1 MPSSKDAQKNRT
13 TNRLSSGIEELDHI
27 LGGGFPTR
35 RLFLI
40 EGAPGSGKTTLALQ
54 FLLAGAKNSEKGL
67 YVTFSESEDEVRAV
81 AESHGWT
88 LDGIHLREL
97 STLGDRLKN
106 GEQYT
111 VFQPADVEL
120 SETIQHVID
129 DVRRVKPQRVVID
142 SLSEIRLVARDPL
155 RYRRQILALKEILSE
170 CNCTVFFLEDY
181 TVGNPDLLLQSVA
194 HGVVLLERSQSEYGS
209 VKRTLQ
215 VTKLRGGPSL
225 EGSHDFA
232 IRRGGLQVFRRLIAS
247 DSLDGA
253 RPKDASGALKT
264 NNEALDR
271 LTGGGVRWGTGLV
284 LVGPAGT
291 GKSTIGIQI
300 VSAAAQQGYKTC
312 AFLFDEA
319 KATYIRRAK
328 NVGLD
333 LANYIQE
340 GTIEIRQVD
349 PNEQSPGE
357 FAYRVRKKVED
368 DGVRVVVI
376 DSLNGY
382 LTAMTSERFLLAQ
395 LHELLAYLNAH
406 GVLTIMTTAQHGMV
420 NTTDTTS
427 FELTYLADLVIYLR
441 YFEAGGNVRK
451 AISVIKN
458 RLSAHETSIREFEIT
473 DKGLEIGP
481 PLRQFEGILSGIP
494 KFLGGTEELMN
505 FGSSS
510 KGSGSKGPGSKESGS
525 KGATAG

>member
-1 MPSSKDAQKNRT
+1 
-13 TNRLSSGIEELDHI
+13 
-27 LGGGFPTR
+27 
-35 RLFLI
+35 
-40 EGAPGSGKTTLALQ
+40 
-54 FLLAGAKNSEKGL
+54 
-67 YVTFSESEDEVRAV
+67 
-81 AESHGWT
+81 
-88 LDGIHLREL
+88 
-97 STLGDRLKN
+97 
-106 GEQYT
+106 
-111 VFQPADVEL
+111 
-120 SETIQHVID
+120 VID
-129 DVRRVKPQRVVID
+129 QVRRAKPQRVVID

-170 CNCTVFFLEDY
+170 CDCTVFFLEDY
-181 TVGNPDLLLQSVA
+181 TAESPDLLLQSIA
-194 HGVVLLERSQSEYGS
+194 HGVLLLEKSQSEYGS
-209 VKRTLQ
+209 VKRKIQ
-215 VTKLRGGPSL
+215 VTKLRAGPSL

-247 DSLDGA
+247 DSLNGTQ
-253 RPKDASGALKT
+253 PEDASSLLKT
-264 NNEALDR
+264 NNEELDR

-291 GKSTIGIQI
+291 GKSTVGIHI
-300 VSAAAQQGYKTC
+300 VSAAAQQGFKTC

-319 KATYIRRAK
+319 KATYLKRAK
-328 NVGLD
+328 NVDLD
-333 LANYIQE
+333 LAEHLQE
-340 GTIEIRQVD
+340 GTIEIHQVD

-357 FAYRVRKKVED
+357 FAYRVRRKVED

-420 NTTDTTS
+420 NGAETTS

-473 DKGLEIGP
+473 DRGLKIGA

-494 KFLGGTEELMN
+494 KFLGDREALLN
-505 FGSSS
+505 FGAKSTPEGHGSD
-510 KGSGSKGPGSKESGS
+510 GSGSKG
-525 KGATAG
+525 AIAG

>member
-1 MPSSKDAQKNRT
+1 MLSSKDAKKNKT

-27 LGGGFPTR
+27 LGGGFPAK

-54 FLLAGAKNSEKGL
+54 FLLAGVKNSEKGL
-67 YVTFSESEDEVRAV
+67 YVTFSESEDEIRAV

-88 LDGIHLREL
+88 LDEIHLQKL
-97 STLGDRLKN
+97 NNVGNRLKN
-106 GEQYT
+106 EDQYT

-120 SETIQHVID
+120 SETVQHVID
-129 DVRRVKPQRVVID
+129 DVRRLKPQRVVID

-170 CNCTVFFLEDY
+170 CDCTVFFLEDY
-181 TVGNPDLLLQSVA
+181 TAENPDLLLQSIA
-194 HGVVLLERSQSEYGS
+194 HGVVVLETSQSEYGS

-215 VTKLRGGPSL
+215 VTKLRAGPSL

-232 IRRGGLQVFRRLIAS
+232 IRHGGLQVFRRLIAS
-247 DSLDGA
+247 DSLNGV
-253 RPKDASGALKT
+253 RPKDATGILKT
-264 NNEALDR
+264 NNEELDR

-291 GKSTIGIQI
+291 GKSTVGIQI

-328 NVGLD
+328 NVNLD
-333 LANYIQE
+333 IAGHMQE
-340 GTIEIRQVD
+340 GTIEVHQVD

-357 FAYRVRKKVED
+357 FAYLVRRKVED
-368 DGVRVVVI
+368 DGVRVVVV

-382 LTAMTSERFLLAQ
+382 LTAMTSERFLVAQ

-406 GVLTIMTTAQHGMV
+406 GVLTIMTTAQHGIL

-458 RLSAHETSIREFEIT
+458 RSSAHETSIREFEIT
-473 DKGLEIGP
+473 DKGLEIGQ

-494 KFLGGTEELMN
+494 RFLGAAEDLLN
-505 FGSSS
+505 F
-510 KGSGSKGPGSKESGS
+510 KPKSGS

>member
-1 MPSSKDAQKNRT
+1 MPPSKDATKNKQP
-13 TNRLSSGIEELDHI
+13 NRLSSGIEELDHI
-27 LGGGFPTR
+27 LGGGFPAR

-54 FLLAGAKNSEKGL
+54 FLLAGAKNSEKGF
-67 YVTFSESEDEVRAV
+67 YVTFSESEDEIRAV

-88 LDGIHLREL
+88 LDGIHLQEL

-106 GEQYT
+106 EEQYT

-120 SETIQHVID
+120 SETVQRVVD
-129 DVRRVKPQRVVID
+129 DVRRLKPQRVVID

-181 TVGNPDLLLQSVA
+181 TVENPDLLLQSIA
-194 HGVVLLERSQSEYGS
+194 HGVVLLEKTQSEYGS

-215 VTKLRGGPSL
+215 ITKLRAGPSL
-225 EGSHDFA
+225 EGIHDFV
-232 IRRGGLQVFRRLIAS
+232 IRHGGLQVFRRLTAG
-247 DSLDGA
+247 DSLNGVC
-253 RPKDASGALKT
+253 PNDASGILET
-264 NNEALDR
+264 NNEELDR

-291 GKSTIGIQI
+291 GKSTVGIQI
-300 VSAAAQQGYKTC
+300 VSAAAHQGYKTC

-319 KATYIRRAK
+319 KATYIKRAK
-328 NVGLD
+328 NVDLD
-333 LANYIQE
+333 LASHMRE
-340 GTIEIRQVD
+340 GIIEIHQVD

-357 FAYRVRKKVED
+357 FAYRVRRKVED
-368 DGVRVVVI
+368 EGVRVLVI

-382 LTAMTSERFLLAQ
+382 FTAMTSERFLLAQ

-406 GVLTIMTTAQHGMV
+406 GVLTIMTTAQHGML

-441 YFEAGGNVRK
+441 YFETGGRVRK

-473 DKGLEIGP
+473 DKGLEIGA

-494 KFLGGTEELMN
+494 RFVGEPEDLMN
-505 FGSSS
+505 FELGDGSQ
-510 KGSGSKGPGSKESGS
+510 
-525 KGATAG
+525 GAAAG

>member
-1 MPSSKDAQKNRT
+1 MPSSKDAKSRN

-27 LGGGFPTR
+27 LGGGFPVQ

-54 FLLAGAKNSEKGL
+54 FLLAGVKNSEKGL

-88 LDGIHLREL
+88 LDGIHLQEL

-106 GEQYT
+106 EEQYT

-120 SETIQHVID
+120 SETVQRVID
-129 DVRRVKPQRVVID
+129 DVHRLKPLRVVID

-170 CNCTVFFLEDY
+170 CECTVFFLEDY
-181 TVGNPDLLLQSVA
+181 TVGNPDLLLQSIA
-194 HGVVLLERSQSEYGS
+194 HGVVLLERTQSEYGS

-215 VTKLRGGPSL
+215 VTKLRAGPSL

-247 DSLDGA
+247 DSLDGL
-253 RPKDASGALKT
+253 RPKDASGILKT
-264 NNEALDR
+264 NNEELDR
-271 LTGGGVRWGTGLV
+271 LTGGGMRWGTGLV
-284 LVGPAGT
+284 LVGAAGT

-312 AFLFDEA
+312 AFLFDEV
-319 KATYIRRAK
+319 KTTYVWRAK
-328 NVGLD
+328 NVDLD
-333 LANYIQE
+333 LASHME
-340 GTIEIRQVD
+340 HGMIEIYQVD

-420 NTTDTTS
+420 NTSNTTS
-427 FELTYLADLVIYLR
+427 FELTYLADMVICLR
-441 YFEAGGNVRK
+441 YFEAGGSVRK

-458 RLSAHETSIREFEIT
+458 RLSAHETSIRELEIT
-473 DKGLEIGP
+473 DNGIKIGA

-494 KFLGGTEELMN
+494 KYLGEAEDLLN
-505 FGSSS
+505 FGSSSKGPS
-510 KGSGSKGPGSKESGS
+510 KGSGSKGPGSK
-525 KGATAG
+525 GATAG

>member
-1 MPSSKDAQKNRT
+1 MPSSKVAKKNRT

-27 LGGGFPTR
+27 LGGGIPAK

-54 FLLAGAKNSEKGL
+54 FLLAGAENSEKGL

-81 AESHGWT
+81 VESHGWT
-88 LDGIHLREL
+88 LDGIHLQEL

-106 GEQYT
+106 EGQYT

-120 SETIQHVID
+120 SETVQRVVD
-129 DVRRVKPQRVVID
+129 DVRRLKPQRVVID

-170 CNCTVFFLEDY
+170 CDCTVFFLEDY
-181 TVGNPDLLLQSVA
+181 TVENPDLLLQSIA
-194 HGVVLLERSQSEYGS
+194 HGVLLLEKTHSEYGS

-215 VTKLRGGPSL
+215 VTKLRAGPSL

-247 DSLDGA
+247 DSLNGV
-253 RPKDASGALKT
+253 RPRDASGILKT
-264 NNEALDR
+264 NNEELDR
-271 LTGGGVRWGTGLV
+271 LIGGGVRWGTGLV

-291 GKSTIGIQI
+291 GKSTVGIQL
-300 VSAAAQQGYKTC
+300 VSAAAQQGFKTC

-319 KATYIRRAK
+319 KATYIKRAT

-333 LANYIQE
+333 LSAHMQE
-340 GTIEIRQVD
+340 GTIEVHQVD

-357 FAYRVRKKVED
+357 FAYRVRRKVED
-368 DGVRVVVI
+368 DGVRVLVI

-406 GVLTIMTTAQHGMV
+406 GVLTIMTTAQHGML
-420 NTTDTTS
+420 NSTDTTS
-427 FELTYLADLVIYLR
+427 FELTYLADLVIHLR
-441 YFEAGGNVRK
+441 YFEAGGSVRK

-473 DKGLEIGP
+473 DKGLEIGT
-481 PLRQFEGILSGIP
+481 PLRQFEGILTGIP
-494 KFLGGTEELMN
+494 RFLGESEDLLN
-505 FGSSS
+505 S
-510 KGSGSKGPGSKESGS
+510 KPKSGS

>member
-1 MPSSKDAQKNRT
+1 MPSSKDAKKSRI

-27 LGGGFPTR
+27 LGGGFPAR

-54 FLLAGAKNSEKGL
+54 FLLAGSQSSEKGV
-67 YVTFSESEDEVRAV
+67 YVTFSESEDEIRAV

-88 LDGIHLREL
+88 LDGINLLEL

-106 GEQYT
+106 EEQYT

-120 SETIQHVID
+120 SETVQRVID
-129 DVRRVKPQRVVID
+129 DVRRLKPQRVVID

-170 CNCTVFFLEDY
+170 CNCSVFFLEDY
-181 TVGNPDLLLQSVA
+181 TVANPDLLLQSIA
-194 HGVVLLERSQSEYGS
+194 HGVVLLEKTQSEYGS

-215 VTKLRGGPSL
+215 VTKLRAGPSL
-225 EGSHDFA
+225 EGSHDFV

-247 DSLDGA
+247 DSLNGV
-253 RPKDASGALKT
+253 RPKDAGGLLKT
-264 NNEALDR
+264 NNEELDR
-271 LTGGGVRWGTGLV
+271 LIGGGVCWGTGLV

-291 GKSTIGIQI
+291 GKSTVGMQI
-300 VSAAAQQGYKTC
+300 VSAAAQQGYKTGV
-312 AFLFDEA
+312 FLFDEA
-319 KATYIRRAK
+319 KATYLRRGK
-328 NVGLD
+328 NVDLD
-333 LANYIQE
+333 LAGHMQE
-340 GTIEIRQVD
+340 GLIEIHQID

-357 FAYRVRKKVED
+357 FAYRLRRKVED
-368 DGVRVVVI
+368 ESVRVVVI

-382 LTAMTSERFLLAQ
+382 FTAMTSERFLLAQ

-406 GVLTIMTTAQHGMV
+406 GVLTIMTTAQHGIL

-441 YFEAGGNVRK
+441 YFEAGGSVRK

-473 DKGLEIGP
+473 DKGLEIGT

-494 KFLGGTEELMN
+494 KFLGETEDLLN
-505 FGSSS
+505 S
-510 KGSGSKGPGSKESGS
+510 KPKSGST
-525 KGATAG
+525 GAAAG

>member
-1 MPSSKDAQKNRT
+1 MPPSKDAEKNPN

-27 LGGGFPTR
+27 LGGGFPAR

-54 FLLAGAKNSEKGL
+54 FLLAGAKNSEKGF
-67 YVTFSESEDEVRAV
+67 YVTFSESEDEIRAV

-88 LDGIHLREL
+88 LDGVHLQEL

-106 GEQYT
+106 EEQYT

-120 SETIQHVID
+120 SETVQRVVD
-129 DVRRVKPQRVVID
+129 DVRRLKPQRVVID

-181 TVGNPDLLLQSVA
+181 TVENPDLLLQSIA
-194 HGVVLLERSQSEYGS
+194 HGVVLLEKTQSEYGS

-215 VTKLRGGPSL
+215 ITKLRAGPSL
-225 EGSHDFA
+225 EGSHDFV
-232 IRRGGLQVFRRLIAS
+232 IRHGGLQVFRRLTAG
-247 DSLDGA
+247 DSLNGVC
-253 RPKDASGALKT
+253 PNDASGILET
-264 NNEALDR
+264 NNEELDR

-291 GKSTIGIQI
+291 GKSTVGIQI
-300 VSAAAQQGYKTC
+300 VSAAAHQGYKTC

-319 KATYIRRAK
+319 KATYIKRAK
-328 NVGLD
+328 NVDLD
-333 LANYIQE
+333 LASHMRE
-340 GTIEIRQVD
+340 GIIEIHQVD

-357 FAYRVRKKVED
+357 FAYRVCRKVED
-368 DGVRVVVI
+368 EGVRVLVI

-382 LTAMTSERFLLAQ
+382 FTAMTSERFLLAQ

-406 GVLTIMTTAQHGMV
+406 GVLTIMTTAQHGML

-441 YFEAGGNVRK
+441 YFETGGRVRK

-481 PLRQFEGILSGIP
+481 PLRQFEGILSGTP
-494 KFLGGTEELMN
+494 RFVGETQDLMN
-505 FGSSS
+505 FG
-510 KGSGSKGPGSKESGS
+510 PGTDS

>member
-1 MPSSKDAQKNRT
+1 MPSSNDAKKNRN

-27 LGGGFPTR
+27 LGGGFPAR

-54 FLLAGAKNSEKGL
+54 FLLAGAENSEKGL
-67 YVTFSESEDEVRAV
+67 YVTFSETEDEVRAV
-81 AESHGWT
+81 AESHGWA
-88 LDGIHLREL
+88 LDGIHLQEL

-106 GEQYT
+106 EERYT

-120 SETIQHVID
+120 SETVQRVMD
-129 DVRRVKPQRVVID
+129 DVRRLKPQRVVID
-142 SLSEIRLVARDPL
+142 SLSEIRLV
-155 RYRRQILALKEILSE
+155 
-170 CNCTVFFLEDY
+170 
-181 TVGNPDLLLQSVA
+181 
-194 HGVVLLERSQSEYGS
+194 
-209 VKRTLQ
+209 
-215 VTKLRGGPSL
+215 
-225 EGSHDFA
+225 
-232 IRRGGLQVFRRLIAS
+232 RLIAS
-247 DSLDGA
+247 DSLNGV
-253 RPKDASGALKT
+253 RPKDASGLLKT
-264 NNEALDR
+264 NNEELDR
-271 LTGGGVRWGTGLV
+271 LIGGRVRWGTGLV

-300 VSAAAQQGYKTC
+300 VWAAAQQGFKTC

-319 KATYIRRAK
+319 KTTYLKRAK

-333 LANYIQE
+333 LAGHMQE
-340 GTIEIRQVD
+340 GTIEINQVD

-357 FAYRVRKKVED
+357 FAYRVRRKVED
-368 DGVRVVVI
+368 DGVRVLVI

-382 LTAMTSERFLLAQ
+382 LTTMTSERFLLAQ

-406 GVLTIMTTAQHGMV
+406 GVLTIMTTAQHGML
-420 NTTDTTS
+420 NSTDTTL

-441 YFEAGGNVRK
+441 YFEAGGSVRK

-473 DKGLEIGP
+473 DKGLEIGA

-494 KFLGGTEELMN
+494 RFLGESEDLLN
-505 FGSSS
+505 S
-510 KGSGSKGPGSKESGS
+510 KPKSGS

>member
-1 MPSSKDAQKNRT
+1 MPSSKDANKSRQ
-13 TNRLSSGIEELDHI
+13 TNRLNSGIEELDHI
-27 LGGGFPTR
+27 LGGGFPAR

-54 FLLAGAKNSEKGL
+54 FLLAGAKNSEKGF
-67 YVTFSESEDEVRAV
+67 YVTFSETEDEIRAV

-88 LDGIHLREL
+88 LDGVHLKEL

-106 GEQYT
+106 EEQYT

-120 SETIQHVID
+120 SETVQRVVD
-129 DVRRVKPQRVVID
+129 DVRRLKPKRVVID

-181 TVGNPDLLLQSVA
+181 TVENPDLLLQSIA
-194 HGVVLLERSQSEYGS
+194 HGVVLLEKTQSEYGS

-215 VTKLRGGPSL
+215 ITKLRAGPSL
-225 EGSHDFA
+225 EGSHDFV
-232 IRRGGLQVFRRLIAS
+232 IRHGGLQVFRRLTAS
-247 DSLDGA
+247 DSLNGV
-253 RPKDASGALKT
+253 RPKDVSGILKT
-264 NNEALDR
+264 NNEELDR

-291 GKSTIGIQI
+291 GKSTVGIQI
-300 VSAAAQQGYKTC
+300 VSAAAQRGYKTC

-319 KATYIRRAK
+319 KATYIKRAK

-333 LANYIQE
+333 LATHMQDGI
-340 GTIEIRQVD
+340 IEIHQVD

-357 FAYRVRKKVED
+357 FAYRVRRKVED
-368 DGVRVVVI
+368 EGVRVVVI

-382 LTAMTSERFLLAQ
+382 FTAMTSERFLLAQ

-406 GVLTIMTTAQHGMV
+406 GVLTIMTTAQHGML

-441 YFEAGGNVRK
+441 YFETGGRVRK

-473 DKGLEIGP
+473 DKGLEIGS

-494 KFLGGTEELMN
+494 RFVGGAEDLMN
-505 FGSSS
+505 FE
-510 KGSGSKGPGSKESGS
+510 PGTGS

>member
-1 MPSSKDAQKNRT
+1 MPSSKDAKNNAS

-27 LGGGFPTR
+27 LGGGFPAR

-54 FLLAGAKNSEKGL
+54 FLLAGAKNSEKGF
-67 YVTFSESEDEVRAV
+67 YVTFLESEDEIRAV

-88 LDGIHLREL
+88 LDGVHLQEL

-106 GEQYT
+106 EEQYT

-120 SETIQHVID
+120 SETVQRVVD
-129 DVRRVKPQRVVID
+129 DVRRLKPERVVID

-181 TVGNPDLLLQSVA
+181 TVENPDLLLQSIA
-194 HGVVLLERSQSEYGS
+194 HGVVLLEKTQSEYGS

-215 VTKLRGGPSL
+215 VTKLRAGPSL
-225 EGSHDFA
+225 EGSHDFV
-232 IRRGGLQVFRRLIAS
+232 IRHHGGLQVFRRLIAT
-247 DSLDGA
+247 DSLNGM
-253 RPKDASGALKT
+253 RPKEVSGVLKT
-264 NNEALDR
+264 NNEELDL

-291 GKSTIGIQI
+291 GKSTVGIQI
-300 VSAAAQQGYKTC
+300 VSAAAQKGYKTC

-319 KATYIRRAK
+319 KATYIKRAK
-328 NVGLD
+328 NVDLD
-333 LANYIQE
+333 LASHLRDGI
-340 GTIEIRQVD
+340 IEIHQVD

-357 FAYRVRKKVED
+357 FAYRVRRKVED
-368 DGVRVVVI
+368 EGVRVVVI

-406 GVLTIMTTAQHGMV
+406 GVLTIMTTAQHGML

-441 YFEAGGNVRK
+441 YFEAGGRVRK

-473 DKGLEIGP
+473 DKGLEIGA

-494 KFLGGTEELMN
+494 RFVGEPQDLMN
-505 FGSSS
+505 FELGDGSQ
-510 KGSGSKGPGSKESGS
+510 
-525 KGATAG
+525 GAAAG

>member
-1 MPSSKDAQKNRT
+1 MPSSKDAKKNKSP
-13 TNRLSSGIEELDHI
+13 NRLSSGIEELDHI
-27 LGGGFPTR
+27 LGGGFPAK

-54 FLLAGAKNSEKGL
+54 FLLAGVKTSEKGF
-67 YVTFSESEDEVRAV
+67 YVTFSESEDEIRAV

-88 LDGIHLREL
+88 LDGIHLQEL

-111 VFQPADVEL
+111 VFQPADVAL
-120 SETIQHVID
+120 SETVQRVID
-129 DVRRVKPQRVVID
+129 DVRRLKPQRVVID

-155 RYRRQILALKEILSE
+155 RYRTQILALKEILSE
-170 CNCTVFFLEDY
+170 CSCTVFFLEDY
-181 TVGNPDLLLQSVA
+181 TVENPDLLLQSIA
-194 HGVVLLERSQSEYGS
+194 HGVVLLEKTQSEYGS
-209 VKRTLQ
+209 MKRTLQ
-215 VTKLRGGPSL
+215 VTKLRAGPSL

-232 IRRGGLQVFRRLIAS
+232 IRHGGLQVFRRLIAS
-247 DSLDGA
+247 DSLNVV
-253 RPKDASGALKT
+253 RPKDASGLLKT
-264 NNEALDR
+264 NNEELDR
-271 LTGGGVRWGTGLV
+271 LIGGGVRWGTGLV

-291 GKSTIGIQI
+291 GKSTVGIQI

-319 KATYIRRAK
+319 KATYLKRAQ
-328 NVGLD
+328 NVHLD
-333 LANYIQE
+333 LASHMHD
-340 GTIEIRQVD
+340 GTIEIHQVD

-357 FAYRVRKKVED
+357 FAYRVRRKVED
-368 DGVRVVVI
+368 DGVRVLVI

-420 NTTDTTS
+420 NMTDTTS

-441 YFEAGGNVRK
+441 YFEAGGSVRK

-473 DKGLEIGP
+473 DKGLDIGT

-494 KFLGGTEELMN
+494 KFLGESEDLMN
-505 FGSSS
+505 FGPKPGP
-510 KGSGSKGPGSKESGS
+510 KGSGS

>member
-1 MPSSKDAQKNRT
+1 MPSPKDAKKSSI

-27 LGGGFPTR
+27 LGGGFPAR

-54 FLLAGAKNSEKGL
+54 FLLAGSKNSEKGV

-88 LDGIHLREL
+88 LDGINLQEL

-106 GEQYT
+106 EEQYT

-120 SETIQHVID
+120 SETLQRVID
-129 DVRRVKPQRVVID
+129 DVRRLKPQRVVID

-170 CNCTVFFLEDY
+170 CNCSVFILEDY
-181 TVGNPDLLLQSVA
+181 TVGNPDLLLQSIA
-194 HGVVLLERSQSEYGS
+194 HGVVLLEKTQSEYGS

-215 VTKLRGGPSL
+215 VTKLRAGPSL
-225 EGSHDFA
+225 EGSHDFV

-247 DSLDGA
+247 DSLDGEP
-253 RPKDASGALKT
+253 PKDASGLLKT
-264 NNEALDR
+264 TNEELDR
-271 LTGGGVRWGTGLV
+271 LIGGGVRWGTGLV

-291 GKSTIGIQI
+291 GKSTVGMQI

-312 AFLFDEA
+312 VFLFDEA
-319 KATYIRRAK
+319 KVTYVKRGK
-328 NVGLD
+328 NVDLD
-333 LANYIQE
+333 LAGHIAE
-340 GTIEIRQVD
+340 GLIELHQID

-357 FAYRVRKKVED
+357 FAYRLRRKVED
-368 DGVRVVVI
+368 EGVRVVVI

-406 GVLTIMTTAQHGMV
+406 GVLTIMTTAQHGML

-441 YFEAGGNVRK
+441 YFEAGGSVRK

-458 RLSAHETSIREFEIT
+458 RLSAHETCIREFEIT
-473 DKGLEIGP
+473 AKGLEIGT

-494 KFLGGTEELMN
+494 KFLGETEDLLN
-505 FGSSS
+505 SQP
-510 KGSGSKGPGSKESGS
+510 KSGS
-525 KGATAG
+525 KGAAAG

>member
-1 MPSSKDAQKNRT
+1 MPSSKDAKKNWS

-27 LGGGFPTR
+27 LGGGFPAK

-54 FLLAGAKNSEKGL
+54 FLLAGAKNSEKGF
-67 YVTFSESEDEVRAV
+67 YVTFSESEDEIRAV

-88 LDGIHLREL
+88 LDGIHLQEL

-106 GEQYT
+106 EEQYT

-120 SETIQHVID
+120 TETVQRVID
-129 DVRRVKPQRVVID
+129 DVRRMKPQRVVID

-155 RYRRQILALKEILSE
+155 RYRRQILALKEILAE
-170 CNCTVFFLEDY
+170 CDCTVFFLEDY
-181 TVGNPDLLLQSVA
+181 TVENPDLLLQSIA
-194 HGVVLLERSQSEYGS
+194 HGVLLLEKTQSEYGS
-209 VKRTLQ
+209 VKRTIQ
-215 VTKLRGGPSL
+215 VTKLRAGPSL

-232 IRRGGLQVFRRLIAS
+232 IRHGGLQVFRRLIAS
-247 DSLDGA
+247 DSLNGR
-253 RPKDASGALKT
+253 RPSDASGVLKT
-264 NNEALDR
+264 NNEELDR

-291 GKSTIGIQI
+291 GKSTVGIQI
-300 VSAAAQQGYKTC
+300 VSAAAQQGFKTC

-328 NVGLD
+328 NVDLD
-333 LANYIQE
+333 LAGHLQA
-340 GTIEIRQVD
+340 GTIEIHQVD

-357 FAYRVRKKVED
+357 FAYRVRRKVED
-368 DGVRVVVI
+368 ESVRVVVI

-406 GVLTIMTTAQHGMV
+406 EVLTIMTTAQHGMV

-441 YFEAGGNVRK
+441 YFEASGNVRK

-473 DKGLEIGP
+473 DRGLKIGT

-494 KFLGGTEELMN
+494 KFLGETEDLLSARPQS
-505 FGSSS
+505 GS
-510 KGSGSKGPGSKESGS
+510 KRSGSKGSGS

>member
-1 MPSSKDAQKNRT
+1 MPSSKDAKKNRT

-27 LGGGFPTR
+27 LGGGFPAR

-54 FLLAGAKNSEKGL
+54 FLLAGTENSETGL
-67 YVTFSESEDEVRAV
+67 YVTFSESEDEIRAV

-88 LDGIHLREL
+88 LDGIHLQEL

-111 VFQPADVEL
+111 VLQPADIEL
-120 SETIQHVID
+120 SETVQRVID
-129 DVRRVKPQRVVID
+129 DVRRLKPQRVVID
-142 SLSEIRLVARDPL
+142 SLSEIRLVARDTL
-155 RYRRQILALKEILSE
+155 RYRRQILALKEMLSE
-170 CNCTVFFLEDY
+170 CDCTVFFLEDY
-181 TVGNPDLLLQSVA
+181 TVENPDLLLQSIA
-194 HGVVLLERSQSEYGS
+194 HGVVLLGKTQSEYGS

-215 VTKLRGGPSL
+215 VTKLRAGPSL
-225 EGSHDFA
+225 EGSYDFT
-232 IRRGGLQVFRRLIAS
+232 IRHGGLQVFRRLIAS
-247 DSLDGA
+247 DSLNGM
-253 RPKDASGALKT
+253 RPKDASGILKT
-264 NNEALDR
+264 NNEELDR
-271 LTGGGVRWGTGLV
+271 LIGGGVRWGTGLV

-291 GKSTIGIQI
+291 GKSTVGIQI
-300 VSAAAQQGYKTC
+300 VSSAAQKGFKTC

-319 KATYIRRAK
+319 KATYVKRAK

-333 LANYIQE
+333 LASHVDNGI
-340 GTIEIRQVD
+340 IEIGRVD

-357 FAYRVRKKVED
+357 FAYRVRRKVED
-368 DGVRVVVI
+368 EGVRIVLI

-395 LHELLAYLNAH
+395 LHELLGYLNAH
-406 GVLTIMTTAQHGMV
+406 GVLTIMTTAQHGML

-441 YFEAGGNVRK
+441 YFEAAGSVRK

-473 DKGLEIGP
+473 DKGLEIGK
-481 PLRQFEGILSGIP
+481 PLRQFEGILTGIP
-494 KFLGGTEELMN
+494 KFVGETGDLMN
-505 FGSSS
+505 SRSKSSS
-510 KGSGSKGPGSKESGS
+510 KGSNSTGSDS

>member
-1 MPSSKDAQKNRT
+1 MPSSKDAKKSRT

-27 LGGGFPTR
+27 LGGGFPAR

-54 FLLAGAKNSEKGL
+54 YLLAGVKNSEKGF
-67 YVTFSESEDEVRAV
+67 YVTFSESEDEIRAV

-88 LDGIHLREL
+88 LDGIHLQEL

-106 GEQYT
+106 EEQYT

-120 SETIQHVID
+120 SETVQRVVD
-129 DVRRVKPQRVVID
+129 DVRRLKPQRVVID

-181 TVGNPDLLLQSVA
+181 TVENPDLLLQSIA
-194 HGVVLLERSQSEYGS
+194 HGVVLLEKTQSEYGS

-215 VTKLRGGPSL
+215 VTKLRAGPSL
-225 EGSHDFA
+225 EGSHDFV
-232 IRRGGLQVFRRLIAS
+232 IRHGGLQVFRRLVAS
-247 DSLDGA
+247 DSLNGT
-253 RPKDASGALKT
+253 RPKDEGGILKT
-264 NNEALDR
+264 NNDELDR
-271 LTGGGVRWGTGLV
+271 LTGGGVRWGTGVV

-291 GKSTIGIQI
+291 GKSTVGIQI

-312 AFLFDEA
+312 LFLFDES
-319 KATYIRRAK
+319 KTTYIKRGK
-328 NVGLD
+328 NVDLD
-333 LANYIQE
+333 LAGHIQE
-340 GTIEIRQVD
+340 GSIEIHQID

-357 FAYRVRKKVED
+357 FAYRLRRKVED
-368 DGVRVVVI
+368 EGVRVVVI

-406 GVLTIMTTAQHGMV
+406 GVLTIMTTAQHGML
-420 NTTDTTS
+420 NTADTTS

-441 YFEAGGNVRK
+441 YFEAGGRVRK

-473 DKGLEIGP
+473 DKGLEIGE

-494 KFLGGTEELMN
+494 KFLGEIEDLLDVT
-505 FGSSS
+505 S
-510 KGSGSKGPGSKESGS
+510 KSGS

>member
-1 MPSSKDAQKNRT
+1 MPSSKDANKSRQ
-13 TNRLSSGIEELDHI
+13 TNRLNSGIEELDHI
-27 LGGGFPTR
+27 LGGGFPAR

-54 FLLAGAKNSEKGL
+54 FLLAGAKNSEKGF
-67 YVTFSESEDEVRAV
+67 YVTFSESEDEIRAV

-88 LDGIHLREL
+88 LDGVHLKEL

-106 GEQYT
+106 EEQYT

-120 SETIQHVID
+120 SETVQRVVD
-129 DVRRVKPQRVVID
+129 DVRRLKPKRVVID

-181 TVGNPDLLLQSVA
+181 TVENPDLLLQSIA
-194 HGVVLLERSQSEYGS
+194 HGVVLLEKTQSEYGS

-215 VTKLRGGPSL
+215 ITKLRAGPSL
-225 EGSHDFA
+225 EGSHDFV
-232 IRRGGLQVFRRLIAS
+232 IRHGGLQVFRRLTAS
-247 DSLDGA
+247 DSLNGV
-253 RPKDASGALKT
+253 RPKDVSGILKT
-264 NNEALDR
+264 NNEELDR

-291 GKSTIGIQI
+291 GKSTVGIQI
-300 VSAAAQQGYKTC
+300 VSAAAQRGYKTC

-319 KATYIRRAK
+319 KATYIKRAK

-333 LANYIQE
+333 LATHMQDGI
-340 GTIEIRQVD
+340 IEIHQVD

-357 FAYRVRKKVED
+357 FAYRVRRKVED
-368 DGVRVVVI
+368 EGVRVVVI

-382 LTAMTSERFLLAQ
+382 FTAMTSERFLLAQ

-406 GVLTIMTTAQHGMV
+406 GVLTIMTTAQHGML

-441 YFEAGGNVRK
+441 YFETGGRVRK

-473 DKGLEIGP
+473 DKGLEIGS

-494 KFLGGTEELMN
+494 RFVGGAEDLMN
-505 FGSSS
+505 FE
-510 KGSGSKGPGSKESGS
+510 PGTGS